1 MIKLNAI
8 LKDKGREVWSVN
20 PDTSVYDAVHLMAEK
35 EIGALTVMDGSK
47 LVGIVS
53 ERDYA
58 RQIILKGRSSET
70 TQVSAI
76 MTTKVVHATPE
87 QKTTECLSLMT
98 EHRIRHLPVLEE
110 SAVVGIVSM
119 GDLVRSIIAEQDST
133 INDLNKYIA
142 G

>member
-1 MIKLNAI
+1 MMKLSAI

-35 EIGALTVMDGSK
+35 EIGALTVMDGSR

-70 TQVSAI
+70 TKVSEI
-76 MTTKVVHATPE
+76 MTTNVVHATPE
-87 QKTTECLSLMT
+87 QKTTECSSLMT